1 MSLTKL
7 KESLEKRKST
17 SRVSAPIIVTK
28 PKLDKRSSLKEE
40 TEFQIP
46 SPVPKKR
53 NSLDSMLIIEK
64 NQILDDS
71 EILERLFPLNLT
83 NEAFSFLLMNL
94 FDKTVNQNA
103 LEFHENVMHN
113 STYHYTFSSES
124 LISCLVNIET
134 FPKKQTLNE
143 TRDLAKLFGERLTS
157 FSSKNKLSSFTTSI
171 YKLHLRIP
179 QRIHRF
185 FVKSFLHF
193 RTVASRKT

>member
-17 SRVSAPIIVTK
+17 SRVSAPIK
-28 PKLDKRSSLKEE
+28 PKLDKRSSLKQKEE
-40 TEFQIP
+40 SEFQIP

-113 STYHYTFSSES
+113 NTYHYTFSSES

-134 FPKKQTLNE
+134 FPKKHTLKE
-143 TRDLAKLFGERLTS
+143 TRDLAKVFGERLNS
-157 FSSKNKLSSFTTSI
+157 FSS
-171 YKLHLRIP
+171 
-179 QRIHRF
+179 
-185 FVKSFLHF
+185 
-193 RTVASRKT
+193 

>member
-113 STYHYTFSSES
+113 NTYHYTFSSES

-134 FPKKQTLNE
+134 FPKKQTLKE
-143 TRDLAKLFGERLTS
+143 TRDLAKVFGERLNS
-157 FSSKNKLSSFTTSI
+157 FSS
-171 YKLHLRIP
+171 
-179 QRIHRF
+179 
-185 FVKSFLHF
+185 
-193 RTVASRKT
+193 

>member
-17 SRVSAPIIVTK
+17 SRVSAPIK
-28 PKLDKRSSLKEE
+28 PKLDKRSSLKQKEE
-40 TEFQIP
+40 SEFQIP

-113 STYHYTFSSES
+113 NTYHYTFSSES

-134 FPKKQTLNE
+134 FPKKQTLKE
-143 TRDLAKLFGERLTS
+143 TRDLAKVFGERLNS
-157 FSSKNKLSSFTTSI
+157 FSS
-171 YKLHLRIP
+171 
-179 QRIHRF
+179 
-185 FVKSFLHF
+185 
-193 RTVASRKT
+193 